1 MDKQR
6 SADAF
11 PAIFVVLLIAL
22 YVIMKLGFYT
32 YYQFYIY
39 LLILI
44 LEAISIMFS
53 NYGTFVSSVPYILL
67 MLERVKY
74 YIPSLPL
81 NDVILM
87 AIITILIIP
96 TRIFMKRGN
105 LSSFISFS
113 LISILYFFLNFS
125 IYSHYTYY
133 LLFII
138 GIFMI
143 SYFLSA
149 KSDAFVSYLISFF
162 LITSLVSIPSI
173 YINNIL
179 NMNFYSMLE
188 ISSIVI
194 LPISLIVF
202 LQDSLYDKT
211 LPYIGI
217 IISGLFLISFYF
229 FEINFIIFTL
239 LILAIAVIIPIVLKK
254 LFYSHDADISFYGL
268 VLIFFVKFFPFNK
281 TFYLLSFL
289 LSFIIFYITIKKI
302 KKSNK

>member
-179 NMNFYSMLE
+179 NMNFYSMLD

>member
-1 MDKQR
+1 
-6 SADAF
+6 
-11 PAIFVVLLIAL
+11 
-22 YVIMKLGFYT
+22 
-32 YYQFYIY
+32 
-39 LLILI
+39 
-44 LEAISIMFS
+44 
-53 NYGTFVSSVPYILL
+53 
-67 MLERVKY
+67 MLERIK

-81 NDVILM
+81 SDVILM
-87 AIITILIIP
+87 AIISILIIP

-113 LISILYFFLNFS
+113 LISIFYFFLNFS
-125 IYSHYTYY
+125 IYAHYTYY

-138 GIFMI
+138 SIFLI

-173 YINNIL
+173 YISNIL
-179 NMNFYSMLE
+179 NMNFYSMLD
-188 ISSIVI
+188 ISSTVI

-211 LPYIGI
+211 VPYTGI
-217 IISGLFLISFYF
+217 IISGFFLISFYF
-229 FEINFIIFTL
+229 FEINFIIFAL
-239 LILAIAVIIPIVLKK
+239 LMLTIAVIIPIVFKK

-268 VLIFFVKFFPFNK
+268 VLIFFIKFFPFNK
-281 TFYLLSFL
+281 TLYLLLFL

>member
-179 NMNFYSMLE
+179 NMNFYSMLD

-211 LPYIGI
+211 LPYTGI

>member
-188 ISSIVI
+188 ITLTVI